1 MAQFLTRVELHMANA
16 EDYQRLHEAMAARNF
31 ARTIVDNKGV
41 RYHLPTAEYYSFG
54 EIDANSVVNLAREAV
69 ASVGKTGAVITTN
82 FVDARWNG
90 LLPV

>member
-16 EDYQRLHEAMAARNF
+16 EDYQRLHEAMETRRF
-31 ARTIVDNKGV
+31 SRTIVDNKGV

-54 EIDANSVVNLAREAV
+54 EIDANSVADLAKGAV
-69 ASVGKTGAVITTN
+69 AAIGKTGAVITAN